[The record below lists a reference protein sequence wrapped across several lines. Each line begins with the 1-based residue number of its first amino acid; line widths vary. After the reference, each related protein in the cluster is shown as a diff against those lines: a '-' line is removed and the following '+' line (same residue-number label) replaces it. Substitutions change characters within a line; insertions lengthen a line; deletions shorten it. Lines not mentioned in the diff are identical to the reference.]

1 MNTDNSKTILLV
13 EDEAIIAMMEKN
25 ELEKYG
31 YIVHSVTTG
40 EKAVQTI
47 AKNTQ
52 PIDLI
57 LMDINLGSGIDGT
70 RAAEKILKEKDIPIV
85 FLSSHTEP
93 EIVEKTEKI
102 TSYGYVIKNSGS
114 VVLDASIKMALRLS
128 KTKRK
133 QKQAEETLTEQ
144 KNLLS
149 AIYRNAPLI
158 MMVVNAERRIQQVN
172 GFATQFANRDTEEM
186 LGLHGGEA
194 LRCVHAMDDPKG
206 CGFGEFCKQCVIRN
220 TILDTLETEEGHSQ
234 IEAPYSFKEQDNET
248 QEFYLL
254 MSTTPIE
261 VKGERMVLVTLQNI
275 TERRHAEKKL
285 RKSIDKLHSIYRAAP
300 TGIGLVT
307 NRVIKEVNQR
317 ICNMTGYT
325 REELIEKNAQI
336 LYPTRDEYEY
346 VGKEKYKQI
355 QKFGIG
361 EVETLWQK
369 KDGTIINILLA
380 STPIDIKDH
389 SKGVTFTALDI
400 TERKQKEKKLY
411 YKESIIE
418 SADSV
423 IAACDLEGK
432 MTYANQNFFAVWGF
446 ENQAEFIGHHLNEF
460 WAVEDRLDEI
470 TSALLNEGTWSDD
483 IKALRKDGTLFDV
496 HVKTSAIFD
505 TEGNRIGFMST
516 TIDITERKRAE
527 DALKYKS
534 KRMDF
539 ILKATRTNIN
549 ILDPEYNLREV
560 DDLWQNIYGD
570 PIGKK
575 CYEYFMGFDKP
586 CPDCGVPRAM
596 ATRKTVIYE
605 EFLPKENR
613 YIEVHTIPFHSENS
627 EWLAI
632 EFNID
637 ITERKQAEVEIKRQL
652 SEKETL
658 LREVHHRIKN
668 NISSIESLLT
678 LQAGSTENEETK
690 VALQASISRI
700 QSTRVLYEKL
710 LLGKDYQD
718 VSIKS
723 YLESLIDSLVAVFPE
738 SKNVCIEKNIINF
751 TISSKKAIPIGIIIN
766 ELMTNIF
773 KHAFNKN
780 KAGNILIKVNKTK
793 NQVTLTVKDNGIGIN
808 ERVKANK
815 SPGFG
820 LTIVKMLAEQL
831 EGTFTMGN
839 DNGMRSVLKFEI

>member
-1 MNTDNSKTILLV
+1 LNTDNSKTILLV

-172 GFATQFANRDTEEM
+172 GFATQFANRDAEEM

-206 CGFGEFCKQCVIRN
+206 CGFGVFCQQCVIRN
-220 TILDTLETEEGHSQ
+220 TLLDTLETGEGYLQ
-234 IEAPYSFKEQDNET
+234 IEAPYSFKAQDNET
-248 QEFYLL
+248 QQRQLL
-254 MSTTPIE
+254 MSTSPIE
-261 VKGERMVLVTLQNI
+261 VKGERMVLVTLQDI
-275 TERRHAEKKL
+275 TERKQAEEKL
-285 RKSIDKLHSIYRAAP
+285 RESKDKMDSIYRAAP

-307 NRVIKEVNQR
+307 NRVIKDVNQR
-317 ICNMTGYT
+317 VCDMTGYT
-325 REELIEKNAQI
+325 REELVEKNTQI
-336 LYPTRDEYEY
+336 LHPSRDEYEY

-355 QKFGIG
+355 ESFGSG

-369 KDGTIINILLA
+369 KDGTVIDVLLA

-400 TERKQKEKKLY
+400 TERKRAVATY
-411 YKESIIE
+411 
-418 SADSV
+418 SAIVEALPDIV
-423 IAACDLEGK
+423 FRINRNG
-432 MTYANQNFFAVWGF
+432 TY
-446 ENQAEFIGHHLNEF
+446 
-460 WAVEDRLDEI
+460 LDC
-470 TSALLNEGTWSDD
+470 LGG
-483 IKALRKDGTLFDV
+483 RKDLVVAEDLKGKNVCDV
-496 HVKTSAIFD
+496 LPADIAESFLRSAELAHQVGGVQVIDYQLAVPAGLRHFEARINPLDNDHVV
-505 TEGNRIGFMST
+505 
-516 TIDITERKRAE
+516 TIVSDITERKQAD

-534 KRMDF
+534 ERMKF

-549 ILDPEYNLREV
+549 ILDSEYNLREV
-560 DDLWQNIYGD
+560 DDTWQNIYGD
-570 PIGKK
+570 PMGKK

-596 ATRKTVIYE
+596 ATRKTVISE
-605 EFLPKENR
+605 EFLPKENK
-613 YIEVHTIPFHSENS
+613 YIEVHTIPFHDENG
-627 EWLAI
+627 EWLAV